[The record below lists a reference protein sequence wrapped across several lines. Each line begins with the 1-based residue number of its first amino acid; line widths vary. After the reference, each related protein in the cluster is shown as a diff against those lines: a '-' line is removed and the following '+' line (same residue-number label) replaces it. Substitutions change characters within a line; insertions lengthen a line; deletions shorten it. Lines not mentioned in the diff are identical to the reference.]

1 MMKNIKFRKFLSIAA
16 CYLTW
21 TIVTPVCGAEDWR
34 AEFDE
39 VCSKTD
45 IAMSLSKSE
54 ILALTSS
61 CDKLEKVINGLD
73 ESERKVFQ
81 KRLQMCKNLYLFV
94 LEARSNE
101 PSAE

>member
-1 MMKNIKFRKFLSIAA
+1 MTNMIFRKLLPVAV
-16 CYLTW
+16 CYLACTM
-21 TIVTPVCGAEDWR
+21 TPAYGADDWR

-54 ILALTSS
+54 IQALTSS

-73 ESERKVFQ
+73 ETERKVFQ

-94 LEARSNE
+94 LEAKSNE

>member
-1 MMKNIKFRKFLSIAA
+1 MRHMDFRKLLPIAA
-16 CYLTW
+16 CYLACTLM
-21 TIVTPVCGAEDWR
+21 TPAHGADDWR
-34 AEFDE
+34 AEFDD

-54 ILALTSS
+54 ILALTTA
-61 CDKLEKVINGLD
+61 CDKLQKVIDGLD
-73 ESERKVFQ
+73 ETERKVFQ

-94 LEARSNE
+94 LEAKRNE